1 MFGRWGPGDGI
12 LLFAAAILS
21 LLVASACGSP
31 AAENRAP
38 DFSLPHL
45 FEEGRNVTLSEY
57 RGQPVVLN
65 FFASWCLPC
74 RKEMPALEDAYQTYQ
89 DAGLVVIGVGT
100 KDGRRPVMGFALST
114 GVTFPIVWDG
124 LGKVYTD
131 YRVMGMPTTYFVNRA
146 GNIESAVIGGVT
158 PEQLEQGIITIMN

>member
-1 MFGRWGPGDGI
+1 
-12 LLFAAAILS
+12 
-21 LLVASACGSP
+21 
-31 AAENRAP
+31 
-38 DFSLPHL
+38 
-45 FEEGRNVTLSEY
+45 
-57 RGQPVVLN
+57 
-65 FFASWCLPC
+65 
-74 RKEMPALEDAYQTYQ
+74 MPALEDAYQTYQ

-146 GNIESAVIGGVT
+146 GSIESAVIGGVT
-158 PEQLEQGIITIMN
+158 PERLEQGIRAIMN